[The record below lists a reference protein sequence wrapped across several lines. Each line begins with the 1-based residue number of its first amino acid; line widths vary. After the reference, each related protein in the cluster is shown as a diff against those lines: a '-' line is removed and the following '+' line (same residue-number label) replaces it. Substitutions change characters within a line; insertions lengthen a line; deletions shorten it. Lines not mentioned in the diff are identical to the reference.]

1 MNRNHSVNPIWM
13 ILVTLAMIILIVTG
27 VLVFLPFTSG
37 SGKNAGIVEQGISYL
52 KSQEAKD
59 ISALDVQVKEKRDPA
74 ETEGMT
80 SWEIMDYYDTYII
93 GDSRVEVL
101 YWAGIQMEHVFVE
114 KNSTIRYLDER
125 MEDIAAAHPANLVM
139 SFGINDLGMYT
150 YDPDNYWETAD
161 DYIAE
166 LDTYIRTIR
175 ERSPGTNIYINSI
188 IPVQDYIL
196 EVQPR
201 WALIDEWNAALQ
213 QYCSENDLVYIDA
226 NYIADEFGEFFDDD
240 GVHFYEQAA
249 IDAWGETIADAI
261 VKRMTG

>member
-1 MNRNHSVNPIWM
+1 MNRRNSSNPISM
-13 ILVTLAMIILIVTG
+13 ILITLAMIALIVAG
-27 VLVFLPFTSG
+27 VIVFIPFASG
-37 SGKNAGIVEQGISYL
+37 SGKHAGTVEQGISYL
-52 KSQEAKD
+52 KAQEARD
-59 ISALDVQVKEKRDPA
+59 VAALDVQVKERRDPA

-80 SWEIMDYYDTYII
+80 PWEIMDYYDTYII

-125 MEDIAAAHPANLVM
+125 MDDIAAAHPANLVM
-139 SFGINDLGMYT
+139 SFGINDLGMYS
-150 YDPDNYWETAD
+150 YDRENYWETANE
-161 DYIAE
+161 YIEE
-166 LDTYIRTIR
+166 LDLYIRTIR
-175 ERSPGTNIYINSI
+175 ERSPGTNLYINSI

-201 WALIDEWNAALQ
+201 WELIGEWNEALKA
-213 QYCSENDLVYIDA
+213 YCAENDIVYIDA
-226 NYIADEFGEFFDDD
+226 DFIADEFGEFFDDD

-261 VKRMTG
+261 IARMTS